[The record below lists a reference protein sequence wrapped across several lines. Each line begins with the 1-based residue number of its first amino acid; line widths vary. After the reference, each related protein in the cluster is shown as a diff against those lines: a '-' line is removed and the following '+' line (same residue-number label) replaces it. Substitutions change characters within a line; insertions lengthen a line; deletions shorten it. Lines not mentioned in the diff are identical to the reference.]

1 LEVGTTELG
10 GVRGEASFFNAGADR
25 RLAFRVDVEMRLEDL
40 ETNKDRRVGVMFK
53 APCAGDYWRSQKTSS
68 TAGALRRQ
76 RTCDLVTT
84 GAVDKLRDNQTAE
97 LKMGLAISTTS
108 FTCDIQDGLAHM
120 VFTRPDRGNPVD
132 GEFCRE
138 FSLAM
143 AELSEREDVR
153 AVLISAQGKLFSVGG
168 DIAAFERQGSGLP
181 ALVKHWTAD
190 LHAAIV
196 RMRRMRAPVVV
207 AVHGHVAG
215 GSVSLMAA
223 ADLVVIGKSAR
234 ITAAFAK
241 IGFSP
246 DTGSTVTLT
255 ARMGSARAKR
265 FFLLSETLDAAA
277 AQATGLVDIVVDDN
291 RVLAEAERIGRE
303 LAAGPTEAYGGIKRL
318 FLQAS
323 SRSFESQL
331 EDEAQTL
338 AAISKT
344 ADAREGIKAFREKR
358 SPNFQGR

>member
-1 LEVGTTELG
+1 M
-10 GVRGEASFFNAGADR
+10 
-25 RLAFRVDVEMRLEDL
+25 MRLS
-40 ETNKDRRVGVMFK
+40 V
-53 APCAGDYWRSQKTSS
+53 Q
-68 TAGALRRQ
+68 
-76 RTCDLVTT
+76 
-84 GAVDKLRDNQTAE
+84 
-97 LKMGLAISTTS
+97 TTS

-120 VFTRPDRGNPVD
+120 VFNQPDRGNPVD

-138 FSLAM
+138 FSLGM

-168 DIAAFERQGSGLP
+168 DIAAFERQGKGLP

-223 ADLVVIGKSAR
+223 ADLVVIAKSAR

-246 DTGSTVTLT
+246 DTGSTATLT
-255 ARMGSARAKR
+255 ARMGPARAKH

-277 AQATGLVDIVVDDN
+277 AQLAGLVDIVVDDD

-318 FLQAS
+318 FLQAT

>member
-1 LEVGTTELG
+1 MP
-10 GVRGEASFFNAGADR
+10 
-25 RLAFRVDVEMRLEDL
+25 LAV
-40 ETNKDRRVGVMFK
+40 
-53 APCAGDYWRSQKTSS
+53 Q
-68 TAGALRRQ
+68 
-76 RTCDLVTT
+76 
-84 GAVDKLRDNQTAE
+84 
-97 LKMGLAISTTS
+97 TTS
-108 FTCDIQDGLAHM
+108 FTCDIADGLAHM
-120 VFTRPDRGNPVD
+120 VFNQPDRGNPVD
-132 GEFCRE
+132 ADFCRE

-153 AVLISAQGKLFSVGG
+153 AVLISARGKMFSVGG
-168 DIAAFERQGSGLP
+168 DIAAFERQGEGLP

-190 LHAAIV
+190 LHAGIV
-196 RMRRMRAPVVV
+196 RMRRMRAPVVT
-207 AVHGHVAG
+207 AVQGHVAG

-223 ADLVVIGKSAR
+223 ADLIVIGRSAR
-234 ITAAFAK
+234 ITSGFAK

-255 ARMGSARAKR
+255 ARMGPARAKR
-265 FFLLSETLDAAA
+265 FFLLSETLDAVA
-277 AQATGLVDIVVDDN
+277 AQSAGLVDIVVDDD

-303 LAAGPTEAYGGIKRL
+303 LASGPTEAYGGIKRL
-318 FLQAS
+318 FAQAP

-344 ADAREGIKAFREKR
+344 ADAKEGIKAFREKR